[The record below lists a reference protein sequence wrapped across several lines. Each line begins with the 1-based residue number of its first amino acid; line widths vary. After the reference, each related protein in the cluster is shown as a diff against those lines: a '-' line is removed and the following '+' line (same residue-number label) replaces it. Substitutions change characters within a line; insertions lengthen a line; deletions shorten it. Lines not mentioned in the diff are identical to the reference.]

1 MIVNSKRLV
10 PALAAA
16 AIALSA
22 MPALSATTQD
32 AAGAPGAHP
41 KVDSPVLFGSID
53 TMPSNLVSN
62 IIGHEVY
69 TEDEKDLG
77 TVSDIVLDDSNRM
90 IALKVGVGG
99 FLGVDETYLAVPI
112 GDVRFSYVDG
122 RLRIGTD
129 LVEQDIRDATGH

>member
-1 MIVNSKRLV
+1 MIVNSKRLL

-32 AAGAPGAHP
+32 AAGAPDAHP

-53 TMPSNLVSN
+53 TMPANLVSN

-122 RLRIGTD
+122 HLRIGTD

>member
-1 MIVNSKRLV
+1 MIVNSKRLLS
-10 PALAAA
+10 ALAAA

-32 AAGAPGAHP
+32 AAGAPDAHP
-41 KVDSPVLFGSID
+41 KVDSPVPFGSID
-53 TMPSNLVSN
+53 TMPANLVSN

-77 TVSDIVLDDSNRM
+77 TVSDIVLDNSNRM

-122 RLRIGTD
+122 HLRIGTD